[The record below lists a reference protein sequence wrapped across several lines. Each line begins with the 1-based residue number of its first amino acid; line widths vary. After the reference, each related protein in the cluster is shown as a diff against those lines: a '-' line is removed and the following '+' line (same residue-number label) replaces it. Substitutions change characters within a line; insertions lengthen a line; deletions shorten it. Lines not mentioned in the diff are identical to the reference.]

1 MSVIADQGTKTNW
14 GLFIKKCIKS
24 FYNVSHFSYA
34 IKSVEWDQMTGPPE
48 RKMLCVTAVHSDQKN
63 EDPEQISP
71 LITLNYVIGYMKMG
85 FLKQTPPLST
95 DDW

>member
-1 MSVIADQGTKTNW
+1 
-14 GLFIKKCIKS
+14 
-24 FYNVSHFSYA
+24 
-34 IKSVEWDQMTGPPE
+34 MTGPPE